1 MRKVKYL
8 NNRDLLKQIHKSKNS
23 FSSYVDDEYAQY
35 DIILPSLDKVNRLTV
50 AEAKRNRADR
60 IGKQAYEAARGSGDK
75 KTKLAEVTPDWRKIE
90 KTDLIFRIMTF
101 DHIPKN
107 LVVNAKQKQ

>member
-50 AEAKRNRADR
+50 AEASVIVQIALASKHMRPHVGQVTKRQN
-60 IGKQAYEAARGSGDK
+60 
-75 KTKLAEVTPDWRKIE
+75 
-90 KTDLIFRIMTF
+90 
-101 DHIPKN
+101 
-107 LVVNAKQKQ
+107 